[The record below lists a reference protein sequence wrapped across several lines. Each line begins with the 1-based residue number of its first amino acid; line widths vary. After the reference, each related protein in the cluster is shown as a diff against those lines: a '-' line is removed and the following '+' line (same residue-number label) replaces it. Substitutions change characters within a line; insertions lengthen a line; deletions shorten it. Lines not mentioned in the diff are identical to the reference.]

1 MLAST
6 AACFWLIDADGTI
19 VYVSP
24 EMLAWLGVDEEI
36 TAPIAAAIIPD
47 PVMWEDGAT
56 HRGHLTRRLHVP
68 AAPSS
73 PDQTTTQEQTRATA
87 TNPSSPVREA
97 TAHFVKLA
105 ARADEETETATT
117 NGPLILGCL
126 GDFTDDAD
134 VPWTLWFGEQGVRE
148 SAKLDE
154 QIAKFRARQSR
165 RANMLLAGT
174 SPASRQLRSRV
185 ELACRIRCHLSIT
198 GPNGCGANDLASMM
212 HHASSPNEAL
222 VCLDASLMD
231 AELLEAYASP
241 VVAELR
247 ENQHTTGTLILDRL
261 GEMPTDGQSR
271 LREWL
276 EMWPA
281 RLRLIGIL
289 DSESTASSPLIEPL
303 ADAMQLY
310 PVEIPDLS
318 ERADDLELMTSGL
331 LRSTRFSRETLDLLR
346 SYPWPGQWEEL
357 TAAIQFANEMATGE
371 RIGRE
376 HLPLAIRSYRPSQ
389 TQTAL
394 VDTNGCQTTIGPR
407 PPSPRDFKLESLD
420 ATLAEY
426 EASLIARAMEA
437 ADGNKAE
444 AARRLGISR
453 SRLLRKLS
461 ELS

>member
-6 AACFWLIDADGTI
+6 AACFWLIDAEGTI
-19 VYVSP
+19 VYLSP
-24 EMLAWLGVDEEI
+24 EMLAWLGVDEEV
-36 TAPIAAAIIPD
+36 TAPIAAAITPD
-47 PVMWEDGAT
+47 PVMWENGSIQ
-56 HRGHLTRRLHVP
+56 RGHLTRRLHVP
-68 AAPSS
+68 AAPPTPNTS
-73 PDQTTTQEQTRATA
+73 ATA
-87 TNPSSPVREA
+87 ATNHSHGVREV
-97 TAHFVKLA
+97 TAHFVKLV
-105 ARADEETETATT
+105 ARAEQETETA
-117 NGPLILGCL
+117 NSPLILGCL
-126 GDFTDDAD
+126 GDFIDDAD
-134 VPWTLWFGEQGVRE
+134 IPWTLWFGEQGVRE

-154 QIAKFRARQSR
+154 QIAKFRARQNR

-174 SPASRQLRSRV
+174 TPASRQLRSRV

-198 GPNGCGANDLASMM
+198 GPNGCGANELASMM

-241 VVAELR
+241 VVADLR
-247 ENQHTTGTLILDRL
+247 ENQQTTGTLILDRFC
-261 GEMPTDGQSR
+261 EMPSDGQSR

-276 EMWPA
+276 ETWPA

-289 DSESTASSPLIEPL
+289 DSETTASSPLIEPL

-310 PVEIPDLS
+310 PIEIPDLS
-318 ERADDLELMTSGL
+318 KRADDLELMTSGL
-331 LRSTRFSRETLDLLR
+331 LRSTRFSREVLDLLR

-357 TAAIQFANEMATGE
+357 TAAIQFANEMATGD

-376 HLPLAIRSYRPSQ
+376 HLPLAIRAYRAPPHK
-389 TQTAL
+389 TAL
-394 VDTNGCQTTIGPR
+394 VDSSENRTTIGPR

-426 EASLIARAMEA
+426 EATLITKAMEA

-461 ELS
+461 ELP

>member
-1 MLAST
+1 
-6 AACFWLIDADGTI
+6 
-19 VYVSP
+19 
-24 EMLAWLGVDEEI
+24 MLAWLGVDEEV
-36 TAPIAAAIIPD
+36 TAPIAAAITPD
-47 PVMWEDGAT
+47 PVMWENGSIQ
-56 HRGHLTRRLHVP
+56 RGHLTRRLHVP
-68 AAPSS
+68 AAPPT
-73 PDQTTTQEQTRATA
+73 PDTSATA
-87 TNPSSPVREA
+87 ATNHSHGVREV
-97 TAHFVKLA
+97 TAHFVKLV
-105 ARADEETETATT
+105 ARAEQETETA
-117 NGPLILGCL
+117 NSPLILGCL
-126 GDFTDDAD
+126 GDFIDDAD
-134 VPWTLWFGEQGVRE
+134 IPWTLWFGEQGVRE

-154 QIAKFRARQSR
+154 QIAKFRARQNR

-174 SPASRQLRSRV
+174 TPASRQLRSRV

-198 GPNGCGANDLASMM
+198 GPNGCGANELASMM

-241 VVAELR
+241 VVADLR
-247 ENQHTTGTLILDRL
+247 ENQQTTGTLILDRFC
-261 GEMPTDGQSR
+261 EMPSDGQSR

-276 EMWPA
+276 ETWPA

-289 DSESTASSPLIEPL
+289 DSETTASSPLIEPL

-310 PVEIPDLS
+310 PIEIPDLS
-318 ERADDLELMTSGL
+318 KRADDLELMTSGL
-331 LRSTRFSRETLDLLR
+331 LRSTRFSREVLDLLR

-376 HLPLAIRSYRPSQ
+376 HLPLAIRSYRAPQ
-389 TQTAL
+389 HKTAL
-394 VDTNGCQTTIGPR
+394 VDSSENRTTIGPR

-426 EASLIARAMEA
+426 EATLITKAMEA

-453 SRLLRKLS
+453 SRLLRKLG
-461 ELS
+461 ELP